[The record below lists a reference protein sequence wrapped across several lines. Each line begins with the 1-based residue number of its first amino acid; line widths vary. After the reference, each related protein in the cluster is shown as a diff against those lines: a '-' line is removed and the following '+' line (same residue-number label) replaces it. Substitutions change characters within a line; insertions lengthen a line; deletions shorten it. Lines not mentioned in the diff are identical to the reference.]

1 MTMSYVELHAC
12 SAFSFLRGGSFPEQL
27 AETAAEMKMPAMAL
41 LDGNGVYGAQRFSV
55 AARERK
61 VRPIVGCELSIDDGS
76 VLPVLVENRTGYKNL
91 CELLTQAHLR
101 SEKGKCAVR
110 WNELSQFAKGLVAL
124 FGSESTGC
132 QPVASGSLPDAI
144 SPRARRFVPGLRQ
157 PAANNPEG
165 FRGAPWSAEDRVR
178 FLIDTFGCENVF
190 VEIQRHFIRGE
201 DRINRDLI
209 DVARAYRLPLLATNG
224 VKYAKRYGRE
234 VLDVFTCIREHTH
247 LDVAGKLLAQ
257 NAERHLK
264 SDRQMRAIFPDLPEA
279 IENTSR
285 LAERLVF
292 SLEHLGYEFPEYP
305 APAGHTMDSFLRTI
319 VWFGAQQRYA
329 AISTK
334 VKRQLEEELALI
346 TKLGFPGYFL
356 IVWDIVNF
364 CREHNIMVQGR
375 GSAANSAVCYCLG
388 ITPVDPVENHLVF
401 ERFLNESRKG
411 WPDIDLD
418 LPSGDRREA
427 VIQEIYRRYGKHGAA
442 MTANVITYRGR
453 SAAREIGKALNF
465 APSIID
471 RFSHLFASG
480 DFPHTLELE
489 SQIEQAGLP
498 KDHPRMPAFIRL
510 YRAIYGLPRHLGQH
524 SGGMIIC
531 QNKLSSFVP
540 LENASM
546 PGRVVAQWDKD
557 DCEDL
562 GIVKVD
568 LLGLGMMSVMQDAFE
583 LCRERGRPLDLA
595 HIPTNDKQTFEI
607 MQKADTIGVFQI
619 ESRAQMATLPRMKPE
634 CFYDVVIEV
643 AIIRPGPIQ
652 GDMVHPYLARRAGRE
667 PPTYFDPR
675 LEPVLKRTLGVPLFQ
690 EQMLKIAM
698 VMADFSGDEAEELRR
713 ALSFHRSEERMNKV
727 CAKLRTAMEGKGV
740 APDKIEKVVQSISS
754 FALYGFP
761 ESHAISF
768 AILAY
773 GSAYLK
779 VHRAPEFYA
788 SLLNNQPMGFYTPA
802 TIVKD
807 AQRHG
812 LKIKPICVS
821 QSNWRCTVVDH
832 NTVRLGFCIVN
843 GLHQEHAEELVRQ
856 RQSQQFDSLDDFKRR
871 VSLSKEELRRLAEL
885 GGLNCLAEHR
895 RAAMWEVEETL
906 HDDLLDRLGSARV
919 SRANASPARTE
930 RVPPARTS
938 LVSGNNSGSDF
949 EQSAFRR
956 DAETNTRD
964 ASATRKSP
972 LSPMTLPERVKADY
986 ETMNLT
992 TGPHPMKL
1000 LRESLPNIWRAIDLV
1015 HARHGSIIQIA
1026 GNVICRQRPGTAKGF
1041 VFISLED
1048 ETGVS
1053 NAIVQPDLFER
1064 FRLVITEEAFLLI
1077 EGEVQNSDNVV
1088 LIKAREIKPL
1098 LHDQLVGSASHDF
1111 H

>member
-1 MTMSYVELHAC
+1 MYVELHAC

-27 AETAAEMKMPAMAL
+27 AEVAAELEMPAMAL
-41 LDGNGVYGAQRFSV
+41 VDRNGVYGAQRFSV
-55 AARERK
+55 AAREQN
-61 VRPIVGCELSIDDGS
+61 VRPIIGCELSMEDGGI
-76 VLPVLVENRTGYKNL
+76 LPVLVENRAGYKNL

-101 SEKGKCAVR
+101 SEKGQCAVK
-110 WNELSQFAKGLVAL
+110 WDELPQFAEGLVAL
-124 FGSESTGC
+124 FGASLIAGETPATTEEKM
-132 QPVASGSLPDAI
+132 PVRLGP
-144 SPRARRFVPGLRQ
+144 
-157 PAANNPEG
+157 
-165 FRGAPWSAEDRVR
+165 
-178 FLIDTFGCENVF
+178 FGRENVF
-190 VEIQRHFIRGE
+190 VEIQRHFLRGE
-201 DRINRDLI
+201 ERVNRQLVDL
-209 DVARAYRLPLLATNG
+209 ARANRLSILATNG
-224 VKYAKRYGRE
+224 VQYAKPYGRE

-247 LDVAGKLLAQ
+247 LDVAGKLLTQ

-264 SDRQMRAIFPDLPEA
+264 SDREMRALFRDLPEA

-285 LAERLVF
+285 LAQRLTF
-292 SLEHLGYEFPEYP
+292 SLENLGYEFPEFSVP
-305 APAGHTMDSFLRTI
+305 HGHSMDSFLRTI

-329 AISTK
+329 AVSSK
-334 VKRQLEEELALI
+334 VRRQLEEELNLI
-346 TKLGFPGYFL
+346 QKLGFPGYFL
-356 IVWDIVNF
+356 IVWDIINF

-388 ITPVDPVENHLVF
+388 ITPVDPVSNNLVF

-442 MTANVITYRGR
+442 MTANVISYRGR

-465 APSIID
+465 SPSILD

-568 LLGLGMMSVMQDAFE
+568 LLGLGMMSVMQDALE

-595 HIPTNDKQTFEI
+595 HIPKDDDATFEI
-607 MQKADTIGVFQI
+607 MQHADTIGVFQI
-619 ESRAQMATLPRMKPE
+619 ESRAQMATLPRMKPK

-652 GDMVHPYLARRAGRE
+652 GDMVHPYLARRAGKE
-667 PPTYFDPR
+667 PVTYFDPR
-675 LEPVLKRTLGVPLFQ
+675 LEPVLGRTLGVPLFQ

-698 VMADFSGDEAEELRR
+698 IMADFSGNEAEELRR
-713 ALSFHRSEERMNKV
+713 ALSFHRSEERMEKV
-727 CAKLRTAMEGKGV
+727 SVKLRAAMEGKGV
-740 APDKIEKVVQSISS
+740 APDKIDKIIQSISS

-812 LKIKPICVS
+812 LKIKPVCVA
-821 QSNWRCTVVDH
+821 QSDWRCTVIEND
-832 NTVRLGFCIVN
+832 TMRLGFCVVN
-843 GLHQEHAEELVRQ
+843 GLRQEHAEELVRQ
-856 RQSQQFDSLDDFKRR
+856 RQDRQFDSLDDFKRR
-871 VSLSKEELRRLAEL
+871 VPLSKEELRTLAEL
-885 GGLNCLAEHR
+885 GALNCFAEHR
-895 RAAMWEVEETL
+895 RAAMWRVEETA
-906 HDDLLDRLGSARV
+906 HDDLLGRARV
-919 SRANASPARTE
+919 SRK
-930 RVPPARTS
+930 
-938 LVSGNNSGSDF
+938 
-949 EQSAFRR
+949 QSFRKSSRKR
-956 DAETNTRD
+956 DAFASTRD
-964 ASATRKSP
+964 ACATQKTESP
-972 LSPMTLPERVKADY
+972 LVPMTLPERVRADY

-1000 LRESLPNIWRAIDLV
+1000 LRERLPNIWRAGDLKNAKQGAIV
-1015 HARHGSIIQIA
+1015 QIA

-1048 ETGVS
+1048 ETGVA
-1053 NAIVQPDLFER
+1053 NAIVDPDLFER
-1064 FRLVITEEAFLLI
+1064 FRLLITEEDFLLI
-1077 EGEVQNSDNVV
+1077 EGEVQNSENVV
-1088 LIKAREIKPL
+1088 LIKTRQIKPL
-1098 LHDQLVGSASHDF
+1098 AHEKLVGSESHDF
-1111 H
+1111 R

>member
-1 MTMSYVELHAC
+1 MSYIELHAC

-27 AETAAEMKMPAMAL
+27 AQVAAELEMPAMAL
-41 LDGNGVYGAQRFSV
+41 LDRNGVYGAQRFSV
-55 AARERK
+55 AAREHN
-61 VRPIVGCELSIDDGS
+61 VCAIIGCELSMENGS
-76 VLPVLVENRTGYKNL
+76 ILPVLVENRTGYKNL
-91 CELLTQAHLR
+91 CELLTDAHLR

-110 WNELSQFAKGLVAL
+110 WDELPKFAEGLVAFL
-124 FGSESTGC
+124 GSARLQRAGFGILPKRTFLESRFTD
-132 QPVASGSLPDAI
+132 QIEPKKSSRMQNAFASTLQACAPQSAAD
-144 SPRARRFVPGLRQ
+144 RA
-157 PAANNPEG
+157 E
-165 FRGAPWSAEDRVR
+165 
-178 FLIDTFGCENVF
+178 FLINAFGHENVF
-190 VEIQRHFIRGE
+190 VELQRHFLRGE
-201 DRINRDLI
+201 ERINRELI
-209 DVARAYRLPLLATNG
+209 DLARAHCLPLLATNG
-224 VKYAKRYGRE
+224 VQYAKPYGRE

-247 LDVAGKLLAQ
+247 LDAAGKLLSQ

-264 SDRQMRAIFPDLPEA
+264 SDREMRELFGDLPEA

-285 LAERLVF
+285 LAERLTF
-292 SLEHLGYEFPEYP
+292 SLENIGYEFPEYP
-305 APAGHTMDSFLRTI
+305 VPAGHSMDSFLRTI

-329 AISTK
+329 AISAR
-334 VKRQLEEELALI
+334 VKRQIEEELALI
-346 TKLGFPGYFL
+346 IKLGFPGYFL
-356 IVWDIVNF
+356 IVWDIINF

-427 VIQEIYRRYGKHGAA
+427 VIQEIYRRYGRHGAA
-442 MTANVITYRGR
+442 MTANVISYRGR

-465 APSIID
+465 SPSIIE

-480 DFPHTLELE
+480 DFPHTMELQ

-498 KDHPRMPAFIRL
+498 KNHPRMAAFIRL
-510 YRAIYGLPRHLGQH
+510 YQAIYGLPRHLGQH

-568 LLGLGMMSVMQDAFE
+568 LLGLGMMSVMQDALE
-583 LCRERGRPLDLA
+583 LCLERGRPLDLA
-595 HIPTNDKQTFEI
+595 HIPKNDPATFQI
-607 MQKADTIGVFQI
+607 MQRADTIGVFQI

-652 GDMVHPYLARRAGRE
+652 GDMVHPYLARRAGKE
-667 PPTYFDPR
+667 PVTYFDDR
-675 LEPVLKRTLGVPLFQ
+675 LKPVLERTLGVPLFQ

-698 VMADFSGDEAEELRR
+698 VMADFTGDEAEELRR

-727 CAKLRTAMEGKGV
+727 CAKLRAAMERKGV
-740 APDKIEKVVQSISS
+740 AGDKIEQIIQAISS

-788 SLLNNQPMGFYTPA
+788 SLINNQPMGFYTPA

-812 LKIKPICVS
+812 VKVKPVCVMKS
-821 QSNWRCTVVDH
+821 DWRCTVIDD
-832 NTVRLGFCIVN
+832 NTFRLGLCVVN
-843 GLHQEHAEELVRQ
+843 GLRQEHGEQIQ
-856 RQSQQFDSLDDFKRR
+856 RERKHGWFDCLDNFKHR
-871 VSLSKEELRRLAEL
+871 VAVSKDELRTLAEL
-885 GGLNCLAEHR
+885 GALNCFARHR
-895 RAAMWEVEETL
+895 RAAMWNAEETL
-906 HDDLLDRLGSARV
+906 YDDLLRNHECHPERSEGPPPRSFGQARNEEYSITVWEVPHSARDDT
-919 SRANASPARTE
+919 PLAR
-930 RVPPARTS
+930 
-938 LVSGNNSGSDF
+938 
-949 EQSAFRR
+949 
-956 DAETNTRD
+956 
-964 ASATRKSP
+964 
-972 LSPMTLPERVKADY
+972 MTLPERVRADY

-992 TGPHPMKL
+992 TGPHPMQL
-1000 LRESLPNIWRAIDLV
+1000 LRERLPNIWRAIDLV
-1015 HARHGSIIQIA
+1015 HAKHGSIVQIA

-1053 NAIVQPDLFER
+1053 NAIVDPDLFER
-1064 FRLVITEEAFLLI
+1064 FRLLITEEDFLLI

-1088 LIKAREIKPL
+1088 LIKTREIRPL
-1098 LHDQLVGSASHDF
+1098 AHEQLVGSESHDF
-1111 H
+1111 R

>member
-1 MTMSYVELHAC
+1 MSYIELHAC
-12 SAFSFLRGGSFPEQL
+12 SAFSFLRGGSFPEHL
-27 AETAAEMKMPAMAL
+27 AERAGELEMPALAL
-41 LDGNGVYGAQRFSV
+41 LDRNGVYSAPRFSI
-55 AARERK
+55 AAREQN
-61 VRPIVGCELSIDDGS
+61 VRPIIGSELTLEDGS
-76 VLPVLVENRTGYKNL
+76 ILPVLVENPTGYKNL

-101 SEKGKCAVR
+101 SEKGSCAMR
-110 WNELSQFAKGLVAL
+110 WDELAEFAGGIVAFYPGSARVSRVG
-124 FGSESTGC
+124 FGVSPK
-132 QPVASGSLPDAI
+132 QSLK
-144 SPRARRFVPGLRQ
+144 SPRRRDVV
-157 PAANNPEG
+157 ANTRDACATQSPEN
-165 FRGAPWSAEDRVR
+165 RVQH
-178 FLIDTFGCENVF
+178 LIDTFGQKNVY
-190 VEIQRHFIRGE
+190 VELQRHFLRGE
-201 DRINRDLI
+201 KQINEQLI
-209 DVARAYRLPLLATNG
+209 DLADHYRLPLLATNG
-224 VKYAKRYGRE
+224 VQYATPNGRN

-247 LDVAGKLLAQ
+247 LDAAGKLLAQ
-257 NAERHLK
+257 NSERHLK
-264 SDRQMRAIFPDLPEA
+264 SDAEMRALFRDRPDA
-279 IENTSR
+279 IANTER
-285 LAERLVF
+285 LAERLTF
-292 SLEHLGYEFPEYP
+292 SLENIGYEFPEFP
-305 APAGHTMDSFLRTI
+305 VPNGHSMNSFLNTI
-319 VWFGAQQRYA
+319 VWFGAQQRYD
-329 AISTK
+329 AISSA
-334 VKRQLEEELALI
+334 VKRQIKEELALI
-346 TKLGFPGYFL
+346 QKLSFSGYFL
-356 IVWDIVNF
+356 IVWDIINF

-388 ITPVDPVENHLVF
+388 ITPVDPVSNHLVF

-418 LPSGDRREA
+418 LPSGDRRES
-427 VIQEIYRRYGKHGAA
+427 VIQEVYRRYGKHGAA

-465 APSIID
+465 SPSILD
-471 RFSHLFASG
+471 RFSHLFANG
-480 DFPHTLELE
+480 DFPHTLDLQ

-498 KDHPRMPAFIRL
+498 KAHPRMPAFVNL

-595 HIPTNDKQTFEI
+595 HIPKDDPATFEI

-619 ESRAQMATLPRMKPE
+619 ESRAQMATLPRMKPK

-667 PPTYFDPR
+667 DVTYFDPR
-675 LEPVLKRTLGVPLFQ
+675 LEPILGRTLGIPLFQ

-713 ALSFHRSEERMNKV
+713 ALSFHRSQERMEKV
-727 CAKLRTAMEGKGV
+727 SVKLRASLERKNI
-740 APDKIEKVVQSISS
+740 APDVIEKILQSITS

-779 VHRAPEFYA
+779 VHRAPEFCA

-807 AQRHG
+807 AHRHG
-812 LKIKPICVS
+812 TKIQPVCVMR
-821 QSNWRCTVVDH
+821 SNWRCDVITND
-832 NTVRLGFCIVN
+832 TVRLGFCIVN
-843 GLHQEHAEELVRQ
+843 GLRQERVEQLVRQ
-856 RQSQQFDSLDDFKRR
+856 RERKPFRSMEDFKQR
-871 VSLSKEELRRLAEL
+871 VALSKEELRILAEL
-885 GGLNCLAEHR
+885 GALNCFAEHR
-895 RAAMWEVEETL
+895 RAAMWEVEEEMPDGLFACHSERSETESRNL
-906 HDDLLDRLGSARV
+906 SNVREVLRFAQDDSK
-919 SRANASPARTE
+919 
-930 RVPPARTS
+930 
-938 LVSGNNSGSDF
+938 GN
-949 EQSAFRR
+949 
-956 DAETNTRD
+956 
-964 ASATRKSP
+964 SP
-972 LSPMTLPERVKADY
+972 LLPMTMPERVKADY
-986 ETMNLT
+986 EGMNLT

-1000 LRESLPNIWRAIDLV
+1000 LRDSLPNIWHAIDLSQ
-1015 HARHGSIIQIA
+1015 ARNKSIVQIA

-1053 NAIVQPDLFER
+1053 NAIVTPDLFEKL
-1064 FRLVITEEAFLLI
+1064 RLVITEESFLLI
-1077 EGEVQNSDNVV
+1077 EGEVQNSDGVV
-1088 LIKAREIKPL
+1088 LIKAQKIKPL
-1098 LHDQLVGSASHDF
+1098 AHEQLVGSNSHDF

>member
-1 MTMSYVELHAC
+1 
-12 SAFSFLRGGSFPEQL
+12 
-27 AETAAEMKMPAMAL
+27 
-41 LDGNGVYGAQRFSV
+41 
-55 AARERK
+55 
-61 VRPIVGCELSIDDGS
+61 
-76 VLPVLVENRTGYKNL
+76 
-91 CELLTQAHLR
+91 
-101 SEKGKCAVR
+101 
-110 WNELSQFAKGLVAL
+110 
-124 FGSESTGC
+124 
-132 QPVASGSLPDAI
+132 
-144 SPRARRFVPGLRQ
+144 
-157 PAANNPEG
+157 
-165 FRGAPWSAEDRVR
+165 
-178 FLIDTFGCENVF
+178 
-190 VEIQRHFIRGE
+190 
-201 DRINRDLI
+201 
-209 DVARAYRLPLLATNG
+209 
-224 VKYAKRYGRE
+224 
-234 VLDVFTCIREHTH
+234 
-247 LDVAGKLLAQ
+247 
-257 NAERHLK
+257 
-264 SDRQMRAIFPDLPEA
+264 
-279 IENTSR
+279 
-285 LAERLVF
+285 
-292 SLEHLGYEFPEYP
+292 
-305 APAGHTMDSFLRTI
+305 
-319 VWFGAQQRYA
+319 
-329 AISTK
+329 
-334 VKRQLEEELALI
+334 
-346 TKLGFPGYFL
+346 
-356 IVWDIVNF
+356 
-364 CREHNIMVQGR
+364 MVQGR

-388 ITPVDPVENHLVF
+388 ITPVDPVSNNLVF

-418 LPSGDRREA
+418 LPSGDRRES

-465 APSIID
+465 SPSIID

-489 SQIEQAGLP
+489 SQIKQAGLP
-498 KDHPRMPAFIRL
+498 KAHPRMPAFVNL

-583 LCRERGRPLDLA
+583 LCRERGRPLNLA
-595 HIPTNDKQTFEI
+595 HIPKNDAATFEI

-619 ESRAQMATLPRMKPE
+619 ESRAQMATLPRMQPK

-652 GDMVHPYLARRAGRE
+652 GDMVHPYLARRAGRQ
-667 PPTYFDPR
+667 PVTYFDPR
-675 LEPVLKRTLGVPLFQ
+675 LEPVLGRTLGVPLFQ

-698 VMADFSGDEAEELRR
+698 IMADFSGKEAEELRR
-713 ALSFHRSEERMNKV
+713 ALSFHRSEERMQKV
-727 CAKLRTAMEGKGV
+727 CAKLRAAMERKDIG
-740 APDKIEKVVQSISS
+740 PDKIDKIIQSISS

-812 LKIKPICVS
+812 LKIKPVCVS
-821 QSNWRCTVVDH
+821 QSDWRCTVVDDS
-832 NTVRLGFCIVN
+832 TVRLGFCMVN
-843 GLHQEHAEELVRQ
+843 GLRQEHAEKLVRQ
-856 RQSQQFDSLDDFKRR
+856 RQDRQFESLDDFKRR
-871 VSLSKEELRRLAEL
+871 MPLSKDELRMLAEL
-885 GGLNCLAEHR
+885 GALNCFAEHR
-895 RAAMWEVEETL
+895 RAAMWRAEEQTSEALFTVAETGDPGSSMRTL
-906 HDDLLDRLGSARV
+906 
-919 SRANASPARTE
+919 SPAGITDPGYN
-930 RVPPARTS
+930 VPLAR
-938 LVSGNNSGSDF
+938 
-949 EQSAFRR
+949 
-956 DAETNTRD
+956 
-964 ASATRKSP
+964 
-972 LSPMTLPERVKADY
+972 MTLPERVKADY

-1000 LRESLPNIWRAIDLV
+1000 LRESLPNIWRAIDLAQ
-1015 HARHGSIIQIA
+1015 ARHGATVQIA

-1053 NAIVQPDLFER
+1053 NAIVDPDLFER
-1064 FRLVITEEAFLLI
+1064 FRLVITEEMFLLI
-1077 EGEVQNSDNVV
+1077 EGEAQNSDGVV
-1088 LIKAREIKPL
+1088 LIKAREIRALAHEKL
-1098 LHDQLVGSASHDF
+1098 IGSESHDF
-1111 H
+1111 R